1 VTDERGE
8 PLVGVAVRLFSI
20 ANVSGQQQ
28 LVAGD
33 IATTDDLGNYR
44 IGGLHPGK
52 YSVAVLSVQST
63 VLESTP
69 EAPSTLAI
77 GQLAT
82 GGIGGGRGTTVS
94 MPAIEV
100 DGKHRLVVTH
110 FATPPPPSSQEARA
124 YPATFYPSALTITD
138 AASLQIGYSDRRT
151 GIDIQV
157 RPVPA
162 VRVAGRL
169 AMPGGEPAPQLLLRL
184 MPVGL
189 ERLGFGAEAATTTV
203 DTDGSFVF
211 LNVPAGQYTLMA
223 QASVMD
229 FTTGDASRR
238 FSDAPG
244 FPAGGISVGSTP
256 AAPGL
261 SYLARSGASAS
272 AWARTS
278 VVVGARDISDV
289 VVSMRRT
296 ATISGRVVLPEALS
310 LPSTTF
316 LSVSVE
322 PATGDPTL
330 GQGRGAV
337 NMTQP
342 DHPFTIAGLIGGH
355 YLIGGLASNA
365 PELLSSLRV
374 ASVTW
379 QGRDVQYAG
388 IDTANT
394 EDIRDVVITLI
405 DKKIAIKGI
414 VTDKDGPAVAGVIA
428 FPVDRARWINFG
440 WSPSNF
446 ATTRSGSS
454 GAFSFERLPEGE
466 YYLVAVDRSQ
476 INSWVDPK
484 FLAAAVAFAARVSVK
499 WGDSISQ
506 DLAMAQVVV
515 K

>member
-1 VTDERGE
+1 
-8 PLVGVAVRLFSI
+8 
-20 ANVSGQQQ
+20 
-28 LVAGD
+28 
-33 IATTDDLGNYR
+33 
-44 IGGLHPGK
+44 
-52 YSVAVLSVQST
+52 
-63 VLESTP
+63 
-69 EAPSTLAI
+69 
-77 GQLAT
+77 
-82 GGIGGGRGTTVS
+82 
-94 MPAIEV
+94 
-100 DGKHRLVVTH
+100 
-110 FATPPPPSSQEARA
+110 
-124 YPATFYPSALTITD
+124 
-138 AASLQIGYSDRRT
+138 
-151 GIDIQV
+151 
-157 RPVPA
+157 
-162 VRVAGRL
+162 
-169 AMPGGEPAPQLLLRL
+169 
-184 MPVGL
+184 
-189 ERLGFGAEAATTTV
+189 
-203 DTDGSFVF
+203 
-211 LNVPAGQYTLMA
+211 
-223 QASVMD
+223 
-229 FTTGDASRR
+229 
-238 FSDAPG
+238 
-244 FPAGGISVGSTP
+244 
-256 AAPGL
+256 
-261 SYLARSGASAS
+261 
-272 AWARTS
+272 
-278 VVVGARDISDV
+278 VVVGARDVTDV

-296 ATISGRVVLPEALS
+296 ATISGRVVWPEGLS

-316 LSVSVE
+316 LSVGVE

-330 GQGRGAV
+330 GQGRGTV

-342 DHPFTIAGLIGGH
+342 DHPFTITGLIGGL
-355 YLIGGLASNA
+355 YLIGGIASNA

-388 IDTANT
+388 IDTSNT

-440 WSPSNF
+440 WSPLNF

-506 DLAMAQVVV
+506 DLAMVQVVV